1 MKFNIR
7 LKEISAKY
15 ESQKE
20 QLNKASK
27 IIEEMRAE
35 LSMKDREIETY
46 NNR

>member
-1 MKFNIR
+1 MIFNIR
-7 LKEISAKY
+7 LNEISAKH

-27 IIEEMRAE
+27 TIEEMRAE

-46 NNR
+46 SNR

>member
-1 MKFNIR
+1 MIFNIR

-20 QLNKASK
+20 QLNETSK
-27 IIEEMRAE
+27 TIEKMRAE
-35 LSMKDREIETY
+35 LSMKDVEIETY